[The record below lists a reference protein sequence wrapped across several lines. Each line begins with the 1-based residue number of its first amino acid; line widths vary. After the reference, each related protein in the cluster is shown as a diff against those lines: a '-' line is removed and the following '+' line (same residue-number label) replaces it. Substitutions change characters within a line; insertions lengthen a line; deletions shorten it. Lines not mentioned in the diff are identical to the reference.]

1 MKDPNLQQ
9 PLRREVRRLLL
20 DRLLSGELAPGSRIN
35 ESKLAEEI
43 RVSRTPLREAL
54 IKLELE
60 GFTKNDKGK
69 GFYVLPLSAE
79 TAKNLYT
86 LAGLLEAL
94 ALESA
99 RPPTRAELSKLE
111 ELEARRAEAK
121 RQHKFDVA
129 VDLDNRWHALLVSGC
144 PNGELLSMLD
154 MLKNRLY
161 RYEYA
166 LAQQREW
173 QGGDHDHHD
182 GILQALRAGS
192 RTLAVETLKH
202 HWRSAAE
209 TRARWLEEPEEAV
222 QQQWTSLM

>member
-1 MKDPNLQQ
+1 MSDSSLRQ

-20 DRLLSGELAPGSRIN
+20 DRLLSGELEPGSRIN

-43 RVSRTPLREAL
+43 GVSRTPLREAL

-69 GFYVLPLSAE
+69 GFYVVPLSGE
-79 TAKNLYT
+79 TAKNLYS

-99 RPPTRAELSKLE
+99 RPHGPAELSKLE
-111 ELEARRAEAK
+111 DLEGRRAEAK
-121 RQHKFDVA
+121 RQNRFDVA

-144 PNGELLSMLD
+144 PNAELLHMLD

-161 RYEYA
+161 RYEYV

-182 GILQALRAGS
+182 RILQALRAGS
-192 RTLAVETLKH
+192 RMLAVETLKH
-202 HWRSAAE
+202 HWHSAAE
-209 TRARWLEEPEEAV
+209 VRARWLDRPEEAV
-222 QQQWTSLM
+222 HQQWTSLM